1 MSDDARYWPNMQ
13 SQLDMG
19 LELKS
24 MDSKYKEVKYIVP
37 DTMQVTFVYR
47 YDGTLLGYE
56 LDYKE

>member
-1 MSDDARYWPNMQ
+1 MSDYYRDWPKIE

-19 LELKS
+19 LEFKS

-37 DTMQVTFVYR
+37 DTMQVTLVYR

>member
-24 MDSKYKEVKYIVP
+24 TDSKYQEVKYIVP
-37 DTMQVTFVYR
+37 DTMQVTLVYR

-56 LDYKE
+56 LDYRE

>member
-1 MSDDARYWPNMQ
+1 MQ